1 MNGVVKAQ
9 TFPKF
14 PYLRFLPHW
23 KDGQATESKD
33 SSVYSLRSA
42 YGVLGAAELGA
53 ERKNGGIFR
62 SLIWVAEL
70 MQS

>member
-1 MNGVVKAQ
+1 MHFAKTAS
-9 TFPKF
+9 
-14 PYLRFLPHW
+14 
-23 KDGQATESKD
+23 ESKD

-62 SLIWVAEL
+62 SLIWAKIVKKSKL
-70 MQS
+70 FLRRYHTLQPIWTKLGT